1 MADWSSQARPLPKH
15 QHTLL
20 DGGKADVDEEML
32 LHQIQQIKEKRM
44 LTAKARAVAA
54 RAREKLAVAKFEAM
68 EEISRADRQKTL
80 AISKLESALDRHA
93 LQKFQRARRLNPTND
108 CFHIWHDGPFGTI
121 NGLRLGNYG
130 GKVPWTE
137 INAALGTSAL
147 LLMTLA
153 TRPGSNFRFSAY
165 DIVPMGSFTKIAT
178 RPRTKGDYVTV
189 YNLYS
194 DDSFQLFGKR
204 NFNFALNGFLQCLKE
219 TGDAAALRDCT
230 MAFPYPIELSD
241 QRKGVLTIG
250 GLSISYEHEGEIWTR
265 ALKYFLA
272 DLKWLAAFTT
282 KNVDR

>member
-1 MADWSSQARPLPKH
+1 MTEYTPRLQLEKQNKH
-15 QHTLL
+15 NGDTKKSGEQVLL
-20 DGGKADVDEEML
+20 D
-32 LHQIQQIKEKRM
+32 QIRKLKERRTS
-44 LTAKARAVAA
+44 TARARAVVA
-54 RAREKLAVAKFEAM
+54 RTREKLVSAKYEAM
-68 EEISRADRQKTL
+68 EEVSRADTQKAL
-80 AISKLESALDRHA
+80 AISKLESTLERHA
-93 LQKFQRARRLNPTND
+93 LQKFQRARRINPTND

-130 GKVPWTE
+130 GKVPWSE

-153 TRPGSNFRFSAY
+153 TRPGSNFRFSTY

-178 RPRTKGDYVTV
+178 RPLTRGGYVTV

-204 NFNFALNGFLQCLKE
+204 NFNMALNGFLQCLKE
-219 TGDAAALRDCT
+219 TGDTVALRDCT
-230 MAFPYPIELSD
+230 MAFPYPIEMSD
-241 QRKGVLTIG
+241 QRKAAVLTIG
-250 GLSISYEHEGEIWTR
+250 GLSMSYEHEGEIWTR

-272 DLKWLAAFTT
+272 NLKWLAAFTA